1 MELELKGGV
10 LSLPKGEIRQDEPLC
25 QHTYFRIGGPCKALI
40 SPLDAEE
47 LKKILDFA
55 RTKGVKYF
63 IIGRGSNLLVKD
75 EGFDG
80 LAIRLSESDF
90 SSVRFSQDE
99 ACVGS
104 GMKLSRFCEL
114 LAEAGLSG
122 LEFLSGIPG
131 TVGGAAMMN
140 AGGKFGS
147 IGERIEQVKVMDPE
161 GEIRFLTKSDLKF
174 GYRSSN
180 LEDMIILE
188 ARFSLERDEETKI
201 LRRIKS
207 FRDEKKSKQDLS
219 SPSAG
224 CVFKNPRGTQ
234 PKSAGELIELSGLKG
249 KTIGGARVSE
259 AHANFIINTGDAKAS
274 DVLELMDIIQK
285 KVETDHGIRL
295 EPEVKVI

>member
-1 MELELKGGV
+1 
-10 LSLPKGEIRQDEPLC
+10 
-25 QHTYFRIGGPCKALI
+25 
-40 SPLDAEE
+40 
-47 LKKILDFA
+47 
-55 RTKGVKYF
+55 
-63 IIGRGSNLLVKD
+63 
-75 EGFDG
+75 
-80 LAIRLSESDF
+80 
-90 SSVRFSQDE
+90 
-99 ACVGS
+99 
-104 GMKLSRFCEL
+104 
-114 LAEAGLSG
+114 
-122 LEFLSGIPG
+122 
-131 TVGGAAMMN
+131 MN